1 MTPVALGIQQIVGGD
16 QADTRARSRVSGVRD
31 RVDPVFLDPRD
42 TRVFGAQLL
51 VWSIAADR
59 GLIPDLVDC
68 FTIGRKR
75 EREARFLRLFFEHA
89 DAKHYPP
96 ACALDRGTRLE

>member
-1 MTPVALGIQQIVGGD
+1 MKNHVLTIDLLGKHDAVLVVARDARAMTPVALGIQQIVGGD
-16 QADTRARSRVSGVRD
+16 QADTRARSRVSGLRD

-42 TRVFGAQLL
+42 TRVFGTPVL

-68 FTIGRKR
+68 FTIGRK
-75 EREARFLRLFFEHA
+75 
-89 DAKHYPP
+89 
-96 ACALDRGTRLE
+96 C